1 MKLEDF
7 EEINDAIYCAMKIY
21 KTAGNMH
28 NEAFRAKGDHIAWT
42 QVE

>member
-1 MKLEDF
+1 MRYEF
-7 EEINDAIYCAMKIY
+7 Y

-28 NEAFRAKGDHIAWT
+28 NEAFTAEGDHIAWT

>member
-1 MKLEDF
+1 MSYEL
-7 EEINDAIYCAMKIY
+7 Y

-28 NEAFRAKGDHIAWT
+28 NEAFRAKGDNIAWT